1 MIAFEVALVFTF
13 ALVGIVTIAAVGR
26 PLAEAYA
33 EKLKT
38 RYKAIGSEEASSLKL
53 RVESLENEL
62 RELKSQLR
70 NVQDSTDFV
79 VKLIEKNDPESVK
92 KLPGRES

>member
-13 ALVGIVTIAAVGR
+13 AVVAIVTVAAVGR
-26 PLAEAYA
+26 PLAEAYS

-38 RYKAIGSEEASSLKL
+38 KYRGIGSEEASSLKL

-62 RELKSQLR
+62 REFKAQLKGIQE
-70 NVQDSTDFV
+70 STDFV
-79 VKLIEKNDPESVK
+79 VKLIEKDDPEAVK
-92 KLPGRES
+92 RLPGTKP